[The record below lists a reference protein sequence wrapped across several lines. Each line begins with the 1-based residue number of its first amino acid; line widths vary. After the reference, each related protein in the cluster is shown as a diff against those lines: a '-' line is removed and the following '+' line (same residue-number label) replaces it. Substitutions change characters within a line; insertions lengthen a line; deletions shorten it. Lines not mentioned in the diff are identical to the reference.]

1 MINMLPTNPLTI
13 LTAAIRDPEMPSYQ
27 LSALVRSIRRSHP
40 LPISL

>member
-1 MINMLPTNPLTI
+1 MMIPSDALPI
-13 LTAAIRDPEMPSYQ
+13 LTAVLRDPDTPSHQ